1 MVRIQ
6 QDALGL
12 TRKRDLE
19 FRGCRISY
27 NNNGS
32 QAENSVLKFNVHGS
46 WHTESWRDI
55 ALRYFSCKQY
65 FALVGLRE
73 RVLQSITRNVRA
85 VNPLVKE
92 PIDLAVA
99 AKVHFLLHVPVHNR
113 TEILSGRVFL
123 FVAFHKIMHQVDE
136 VLILFLGIP
145 HNLAEH
151 VQNVAALWV
160 DQLPVGLTSL

>member
-32 QAENSVLKFNVHGS
+32 QAENSVLKFNVHGH
-46 WHTESWRDI
+46 WHTESWRDV

-73 RVLQSITRNVRA
+73 RVLQSITRNVGA
-85 VNPLVKE
+85 VHPLMEKPV
-92 PIDLAVA
+92 DSAVA
-99 AKVHFLLHVPVHNR
+99 AHVHILFHVPVHNR
-113 TEILSGRVFL
+113 TEIFS
-123 FVAFHKIMHQVDE
+123 
-136 VLILFLGIP
+136 
-145 HNLAEH
+145 
-151 VQNVAALWV
+151 
-160 DQLPVGLTSL
+160 